1 MSLKKSIFLVLS
13 VFFLNSCVET
23 TAFLGPAITVGTT
36 GNVYQAGL
44 SYSSNYVIK
53 ETTSKTTF
61 EHISQFIDSKKF
73 KDTKKKIINTKKK
86 LEESLENLEK
96 DSIDF
101 YSSVRGLYLQEK

>member
-1 MSLKKSIFLVLS
+1 M
-13 VFFLNSCVET
+13 ET
-23 TAFLGPAITVGTT
+23 TALLGPVFTVGTT

-53 ETTSKTTF
+53 ETTGKTTF

-73 KDTKKKIINTKKK
+73 KDTKKK

>member
-1 MSLKKSIFLVLS
+1 MDA
-13 VFFLNSCVET
+13 
-23 TAFLGPAITVGTT
+23 TAFLGPAITVGTS

-44 SYSSNYVIK
+44 SYGSNQLVK
-53 ETTSKTTF
+53 ETTGKTAF
-61 EHISQFIDSKKF
+61 EHMSEFIDSKKF
-73 KDTKKKIINTKKK
+73 KDTKKK

>member
-1 MSLKKSIFLVLS
+1 MNLKKIILLILGL
-13 VFFLNSCVET
+13 FFLNSCVET

-53 ETTSKTTF
+53 ETTGKTTF
-61 EHISQFIDSKKF
+61 GHISQFIDSKKF
-73 KDTKKKIINTKKK
+73 KDTKKKLK
-86 LEESLENLEK
+86 ESLDNLEK

-101 YSSVRGLYLQEK
+101 YGSVKSLYSQEK